1 MHLPARWSPRR
12 WSHSR
17 WSTAAACGLAALAL
31 TAMPAAAEEAPPPPP
46 VVNGTPTGDYEYVGM
61 LVACYNGN
69 YCQDWCSGSLV
80 KSDWVVTAAHCVE
93 AIDDFARSGYNEFY
107 VVFGRSLSDY
117 DDYAVIDRWI
127 EHPSYSS
134 SSLQA
139 DIGLLELDSNVT
151 SISPVAVNTDS
162 PSSFRSGTDFTYVGF
177 GITDD
182 GANDSGTKRVAD
194 IPYYD
199 YDSQF
204 IYAYD
209 STGTHNVCSG
219 DSGGAGLN
227 SLGGGSYE
235 LVAVN
240 SFVASV
246 DGRTGPCEGGYTG
259 GTRADAF
266 YSWMD
271 GYVNF
276 SSSGGSTGGSSGSG
290 SGSDDGGSSGSGG
303 SGSSGSGGS
312 GSGGSGSG
320 GSGSGGSGSGGD
332 DGGGDVGG
340 DDGSWDTGDPSE
352 DANSETAPEWGETE
366 AEPGEAPGKAAG
378 CSTAASAAAPA
389 AMLAWLGA
397 MAVARRREDG

>member
-1 MHLPARWSPRR
+1 MPLHTHRSIL
-12 WSHSR
+12 
-17 WSTAAACGLAALAL
+17 AAVGLAALA
-31 TAMPAAAEEAPPPPP
+31 TVGTPASAEEPPPPP

-69 YCQDWCSGSLV
+69 YCSDFCSGSLV
-80 KSDWVVTAAHCVE
+80 SSDWVVTAAHCVE
-93 AIDDFARSGYNEFY
+93 AIDDFSRSGYNEFY
-107 VVFGRSLSDY
+107 VIFGRSLSDY
-117 DDYAVIDRWI
+117 DDYRQMDRWI

-134 SSLQA
+134 TSLTA
-139 DIGLLELDSNVT
+139 DIGLIELSSSIN

-162 PSSFRSGTDFTYVGF
+162 PRTFSSGTSFTYVGF

-182 GANDSGTKRVAD
+182 GASDSGIKRYAQ

-204 IYAYD
+204 IYAWD
-209 STGTHNVCSG
+209 SSGTYNVCSG

-246 DGRTGPCEGGYTG
+246 DGRTGPCDGGYTG

-276 SSSGGSTGGSSGSG
+276 SSSGSSGSGSSGSG
-290 SGSDDGGSSGSGG
+290 SSGSGSSG

-320 GSGSGGSGSGGD
+320 GSGSGGSGGSGSGGD
-332 DGGGDVGG
+332 TSGDVGG
-340 DDGSWDTGDPSE
+340 DGASDTGELSGGTD
-352 DANSETAPEWGETE
+352 TASAPVWGETE
-366 AEPGEAPGKAAG
+366 AEPGVPPVKGG
-378 CSTAASAAAPA
+378 CSTTASAAAPA

-397 MAVARRREDG
+397 MAVARRREDD